1 MISLWNNARRVKGLR
16 SSARVTIAIWVAIV
30 LIAEFLDKPFKT
42 IITIRIGKKLC
53 GGVNS

>member
-30 LIAEFLDKPFKT
+30 LIAEFLDNLSKQQL
-42 IITIRIGKKLC
+42 TIRIEKKLC